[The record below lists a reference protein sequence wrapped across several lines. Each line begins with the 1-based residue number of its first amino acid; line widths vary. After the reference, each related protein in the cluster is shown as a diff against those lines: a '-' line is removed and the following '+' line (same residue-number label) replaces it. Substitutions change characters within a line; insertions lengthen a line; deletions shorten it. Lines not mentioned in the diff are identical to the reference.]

1 MDARPL
7 SPPPGHETY
16 AGMANDL
23 PEPASLIPPIG
34 TIPQA
39 DRMFRINWVS
49 NLARS
54 PDGLPQHLPHF
65 VAKQGRR
72 VRLVDVR
79 DEPDL
84 VGPLGYIPGSDWI
97 PASQAKSL
105 SLRLDETDPLI
116 ILSNHGDRAGA
127 VARELERAGLRFVA
141 SMVGGVT
148 AWRELG
154 YSTSRDPAILERR
167 DVIHRIV
174 VHPLA
179 EGQEL
184 TREHV
189 AEHVGDA
196 SAVRWVKM
204 AALLLHGRLSC
215 VDGRDDAS
223 VLGTPGGDAGELV
236 LALSALEKLTGR
248 RFTQAEVDAILER
261 RLDTLGRFYYHTDVS
276 AANHAIKDM
285 RADRRF
291 DEALAGVFEALEW
304 RAFWRSP
311 PEAVKGHL
319 MEYALSPANIGCGH
333 LRRALTLSEAY
344 GTRSELVGSVLSAY
358 HRGRWAGSSET
369 ELVVLGGEHH
379 EGAVL
384 IVRVEGDVHPFTRI
398 PLVSPSAFGQQMFV
412 YHPQVAS
419 YLRRQLAE
427 MIVLQRDLVP
437 AVAAAEL
444 HAEMEAIAEV
454 QLASTLGALAK
465 GLPVFEITFDARN
478 RENVEPKGRVA

>member
-1 MDARPL
+1 
-7 SPPPGHETY
+7 
-16 AGMANDL
+16 MANDL
-23 PEPASLIPPIG
+23 PDPASLIPPIG
-34 TIPQA
+34 AIPQA
-39 DRMFRINWVS
+39 DRVFRINWVG
-49 NLARS
+49 NITRS
-54 PDGLPQHLPHF
+54 PDGVPQHSPHF

-72 VRLVDVR
+72 VRLVDIR
-79 DEPDL
+79 EEQDL
-84 VGPLGYIPGSDWI
+84 LGPLGYIPGSDWV
-97 PASQAKSL
+97 PAGQAQSL
-105 SLRLDETDPLI
+105 RFRLDEDEPLVV
-116 ILSNHGDRAGA
+116 LSSDGDRSGA
-127 VARELERAGLRFVA
+127 VARELEKGGLRFVA
-141 SMVGGVT
+141 SMTGGVE

-154 YSTSRDPAILERR
+154 YSTARDRSILERR

-174 VHPLA
+174 ARPLA

-189 AEHVGDA
+189 AEHVGDT
-196 SAVRWVKM
+196 SSVRWVKM

-236 LALSALEKLTGR
+236 LALAALEKLADH
-248 RFTQAEVDAILER
+248 RFGQAEVDAILER
-261 RLDTLGRFYYHTDVS
+261 RLDTLGRFYYHTDVH

-291 DEALAGVFEALEW
+291 DEALAGVFEPLEW
-304 RAFWRSP
+304 RAFWKSP
-311 PEAVKGHL
+311 PEAL
-319 MEYALSPANIGCGH
+319 REPLLSYALAPSNIGCGH
-333 LRRALTLSEAY
+333 LRRALATSHEY
-344 GTRSELVGSVLSAY
+344 GTRSDLVASVLSAY
-358 HRGRWAGSSET
+358 HRRRWAGSNET
-369 ELVVLGGEHH
+369 ELVLLGGDHH

-398 PLVSPSAFGQQMFV
+398 PLVSPSAFGKQMFV

-437 AVAAAEL
+437 SVSAAAL
-444 HAEMEAIAEV
+444 HAEMEAIAET

-465 GLPVFEITFDARN
+465 GLPVFEITFDARS
-478 RENVEPKGRVA
+478 RATVEAKGHVS